1 MSNDD
6 LLLVGHVRKAHGL
19 KGEVVLRLST
29 NRTERVAPGASM
41 RVGEVDMV
49 VKASRPKD
57 DDFLVLFEGVSSRE
71 AADELRGSEL
81 RAEPLD
87 DPDELWVHELI
98 GSQVVDQN
106 GVERGEVTSVL
117 VNPASDLLELD
128 SEALVPVTF
137 ITGVDEAAGVISVD
151 VPDLS
156 LIHI

>member
-19 KGEVVLRLST
+19 KGEVVLHLST
-29 NRTERVAPGASM
+29 NREERVAPGAVI
-41 RVGEVDMV
+41 RVGEVDMT

-57 DDFLVLFEGVSSRE
+57 QDFLVTFEGVFTRE

-87 DPDELWVHELI
+87 DPDELWVHELV
-98 GSQVVDQN
+98 GAQVVDQS

-128 SEALVPVTF
+128 TDALVPVTF
-137 ITGVDEAAGVISVD
+137 VTGLDPEAGIISVE
-151 VPDLS
+151 VPDGLFD
-156 LIHI
+156 L

>member
-19 KGEVVLRLST
+19 KGEVVLHLST
-29 NRTERVAPGASM
+29 NREERVAPGAVI
-41 RVGEVDMV
+41 RVGEVDMT

-57 DDFLVLFEGVSSRE
+57 HDFLVTFVGVSTRE

-87 DPDELWVHELI
+87 DPDELWVHELV
-98 GSQVVDQN
+98 GAQVVDQS

-128 SEALVPVTF
+128 TDALVPVTF
-137 ITGVDEAAGVISVD
+137 VTGFDPEAGIISVE
-151 VPDLS
+151 VPDGLFD
-156 LIHI
+156 L